1 MDKESLTDQIKKD
14 RKLFEYDEKE
24 FNVDFSKITNQAEAD
39 AALDELL
46 SRMNYYAP
54 KRNVVFFV

>member
-24 FNVDFSKITNQAEAD
+24 FNVDFSKITTQAEAD